1 MIKIVNRSITDVK
14 ADAIVNAANEDLMMG
29 GGVCGAI
36 FRAAGIEK
44 LSKACNEIGHCDT
57 GSAVITKGYDLSDYI
72 IHTVGPIYKDGNH
85 NEAELLYNC
94 YKNSLDLL
102 KENNLKSICFP
113 LISAGIY
120 GYPVVEAWS
129 IAKKSCIDWLN
140 NNEDKEIIFAV
151 IDSKLYEMMNSD
163 IEKL

>member
-14 ADAIVNAANEDLMMG
+14 ADAIVNAANEKLIMG

-57 GSAVITKGYDLSDYI
+57 GSAVITEGYDLSDYI
-72 IHTVGPIYKDGNH
+72 IHTVGPIYKDGSH

-94 YKNSLDLL
+94 YKNSLNLL
-102 KENNLKSICFP
+102 KENSLKSICFP

-120 GYPVVEAWS
+120 GYPVLEAWS
-129 IAKKSCIDWLN
+129 IAKKSCMDWLN
-140 NNEDKEIIFAV
+140 NNEDKPSIIPL
-151 IDSKLYEMMNSD
+151 I
-163 IEKL
+163 

>member
-1 MIKIVNRSITDVK
+1 MIKIVNKSIIDVK

-72 IHTVGPIYKDGNH
+72 IHTVGPIYNGGSH

-94 YKNSLDLL
+94 YKNSLNLF

-120 GYPVVEAWS
+120 GYPVKEAWS
-129 IAKKSCIDWLN
+129 IAKKSCVDWLS